1 MFGNTTAE
9 INQATAQW
17 QKLMVDSWSQW
28 TAKTVSSESFA
39 AASGAYMDWALS
51 SQKMMTEM
59 SGQLMETLDVP
70 RRSDLARIAAQ
81 VQSVETR
88 LLDHE
93 DSQAE
98 LRDLLLAINSKL
110 DALSPKASTT
120 ATVAAKTVKA
130 DAPTITT
137 KAPRKSSK
145 KGGN

>member
-1 MFGNTTAE
+1 MVGNTTAE